1 MTILQMALILSIFLW
16 ALRVPEEPVRD
27 RECLSRDCRRIDD

>member
-1 MTILQMALILSIFLW
+1 MTILQMVLFLLIFLW

-27 RECLSRDCRRIDD
+27 CKRARRSLR

>member
-16 ALRVPEEPVRD
+16 ALRIPEEPVRA
-27 RECLSRDCRRIDD
+27 RVRSSGDCHRIAD